1 MYSDN
6 YSINLFCNVYSRMN
20 WYVVKNNEKQLVLS
34 LTIFGV
40 LSLIAFLCEA
50 YILFSVFML
59 LVIINYVLLEIATA
73 YCNKHSKR
81 LKK

>member
-1 MYSDN
+1 MHSDN
-6 YSINLFCNVYSRMN
+6 YNINLFCNIYSRMN
-20 WYVVKNNEKQLVLS
+20 WYIVKSNEKQLMLL

-40 LSLIAFLCEA
+40 LALIAFLCEA
-50 YILFSVFML
+50 YIIFSVFML

-81 LKK
+81 INK